1 LRQTERR
8 IAWVAVALAAAAVGW
23 WAARRGV
30 DFPVYYA
37 TALAWRRHGGPL
49 YGPNSG
55 LGWPM
60 YYRYPPLFVLLFAPL
75 TWLPQAWAAGLWAAG
90 KVVTLA
96 ALAAALARRLRPRE
110 AYRRWVAV
118 LVPVLLAATYLL
130 VEFRYGNVQ
139 FYIFALVA
147 AALLLATGPS
157 GAPARGGRAAA
168 GAALLALAA
177 AIKVWPLFFLPYW
190 LARRRFRAAGL
201 AALFLLALTLA
212 PVVAFGWR
220 GNWRLL
226 RQWEAQ
232 ERTTALEA
240 GSVWYPSQSL
250 RGVLT
255 RYLSHAPAAATG
267 GAYPEI
273 NVADW
278 SDAAVSRLWL
288 ALEALGYLSFLAWAW
303 RRGAPGAEPAAEQQ
317 AELPA
322 EQRVEQP
329 AEHAAERRIRMSA
342 EHGAERKA
350 PWAATLDPRLRGA
363 AMDGVAFC
371 ALALLMP
378 FAHIEDLV
386 VIVWPALVAGVL
398 LARRGGRR
406 PAAAL
411 LWAAAVWAAVIPLIP
426 GHWAQRW
433 LQVAGAD
440 FLVVA
445 LLAAGLLAAM
455 ARDLDRTEELDR
467 QLRGQTAG

>member
-1 LRQTERR
+1 M
-8 IAWVAVALAAAAVGW
+8 ALAAAAAGW

-60 YYRYPPLFVLLFAPL
+60 YYRYPPLFVLLFVPL
-75 TWLPQAWAAGLWAAG
+75 TWLSRAWAAGLWAAG

-96 ALAAALARRLRPRE
+96 ALAGTLARRLRPRE
-110 AYRRWVAV
+110 DYRRWVAA

-157 GAPARGGRAAA
+157 GAPARGSRATAAA
-168 GAALLALAA
+168 LLLALAA

-201 AALFLLALTLA
+201 AALFLVALTLA
-212 PVVAFGWR
+212 PAVAFGWR

-255 RYLSHAPAAATG
+255 RYLSRAPAAATG
-267 GAYPEI
+267 GAYPRI
-273 NVADW
+273 HVADW

-303 RRGAPGAEPAAEQQ
+303 RRSAPGAGPAAEQSAVRQ
-317 AELPA
+317 AEQAA
-322 EQRVEQP
+322 EQ
-329 AEHAAERRIRMSA
+329 AAERRIRMTG
-342 EHGAERKA
+342 ERRAERKA
-350 PWAATLDPRLRGA
+350 PWATTIDPRFRGA
-363 AMDGVAFC
+363 AIDGVAFC

-386 VIVWPALVAGVL
+386 VVLWPAMVAGVV

-411 LWAAAVWAAVIPLIP
+411 LWAAAIWAAVIPLIP

-455 ARDLDRTEELDR
+455 ARGLDRAEELDR
-467 QLRGQTAG
+467 QLRGQSAG

>member
-1 LRQTERR
+1 M
-8 IAWVAVALAAAAVGW
+8 ALAAAALGW
-23 WAARRGV
+23 WVARRGV

-49 YGPNSG
+49 YGLNSG

-75 TWLPQAWAAGLWAAG
+75 TWLSQACAAGLWAAG

-96 ALAAALARRLRPRE
+96 ALAGALARRLRPRE
-110 AYRRWVAV
+110 AYRRWVAA

-147 AALLLATGPS
+147 AAFLLVAVPS
-157 GAPARGGRAAA
+157 GASACGGRTVAA
-168 GAALLALAA
+168 AALLALAA

-201 AALFLLALTLA
+201 AALFLAALTLA
-212 PVVAFGWR
+212 PAAAFGWR
-220 GNWRLL
+220 GNLRLL
-226 RQWEAQ
+226 RQWQAQ

-255 RYLSHAPAAATG
+255 RYLSHVPRAATG

-273 NVADW
+273 NAADW

-303 RRGAPGAEPAAEQQ
+303 RQGAPGAETSATAIAEQS
-317 AELPA
+317 AGTSSES
-322 EQRVEQP
+322 
-329 AEHAAERRIRMSA
+329 SA
-342 EHGAERKA
+342 EKRLEQE
-350 PWAATLDPRLRGA
+350 AASDRTCRRFAAA

-386 VIVWPALVAGVL
+386 VILWPAMVAGVY
-398 LARRGGRR
+398 LARRGGRRR

-411 LWAAAVWAAVIPLIP
+411 LWAAAIWAAVIPLIP

-455 ARDLDRTEELDR
+455 PRDLNRAEKLDR
-467 QLRGQTAG
+467 QLRGQTAS